1 MKRLFL
7 CILVMLTAVL
17 SYAQSEQAE
26 FKGGIGMS
34 SLTGSNS
41 DGFGETVSW
50 KAGFGFDFP
59 IWGNLYVQP
68 SLMVV
73 SKGFKG
79 YALTTTSLTM
89 TSKDYHAYYVQIPAM
104 LAYRFYFTDN
114 IKLVLAAGPYFA
126 YGISGTNQIFETVE
140 DGGTIGAKRLDLG
153 AGAEAK
159 VELGDFVVGADV
171 TRGFTKV
178 FENSKT
184 YNFTYGLILG
194 YQF

>member
-59 IWGNLYVQP
+59 IWGDLYVQP

-79 YALTTTSLTM
+79 YALTTTFVSLL
-89 TSKDYHAYYVQIPAM
+89 S
-104 LAYRFYFTDN
+104 
-114 IKLVLAAGPYFA
+114 
-126 YGISGTNQIFETVE
+126 S
-140 DGGTIGAKRLDLG
+140 
-153 AGAEAK
+153 
-159 VELGDFVVGADV
+159 
-171 TRGFTKV
+171 
-178 FENSKT
+178 NSKRFIFLFGLFK
-184 YNFTYGLILG
+184 YNKVARIELQVDFPQPPFVFTTTCTLLE
-194 YQF
+194 FVLF